1 MHGGD
6 KQGQLSVAVELPELV
21 WVLMRYHWSSL
32 LWVGTKCT
40 STCSQVTLLC
50 AFCADPHGNLQGRD
64 GQGPHNLREQKH
76 EGPLI
81 GLPLPLQRKRMCQ
94 RHPLRRGHLG
104 EVVSSAQNGQAPTVG
119 LAPAAR
125 RWSGSQNASCFFGR
139 SLRNVHFGNARLTP
153 QIHTSHS
160 ALPITILAITRWD
173 QREICTCSHMAYTS
187 CKSTTSTARQS
198 DRRADSRGMTWPD
211 TP

>member
-64 GQGPHNLREQKH
+64 GQGPHNLGEQKH

-104 EVVSSAQNGQAPTVG
+104 EVVSGAQNGQAPTVG

-153 QIHTSHS
+153 QIHTFPLRAAHHHFSHRPVGP
-160 ALPITILAITRWD
+160 AGDTHMLTHGLHILHIHYIHSQA
-173 QREICTCSHMAYTS
+173 E
-187 CKSTTSTARQS
+187 RQK
-198 DRRADSRGMTWPD
+198 DRQPWHDLA
-211 TP
+211 